1 MKTLKK
7 LIEERGFQGPKH
19 DQGTRKPGEIGPD
32 KVFKD
37 NTPVSKKGNAPAPT
51 EASQEFVDDHEIN
64 RVKDANGNDDKLF
77 KASNI
82 KPVQRKKEKHGY
94 GAKEAEDVNE
104 KRLTMKELSKREEV
118 AKAIERENP
127 DMPMGKKMAIATATA
142 KKVAEALDYN
152 AKAKEN
158 AEFHHG
164 QAMDYAKEIGNM
176 LGDYKKHLKGEKH
189 VGDYHAMDIAGVHGG
204 LKQVHDQL
212 KYAVMGIKP
221 IPVIKP
227 EPMNESL
234 EEEQA
239 APQFDSILE
248 AVHYHQ
254 QQEQEEAELIEAYS
268 SVLESVYD
276 GLEDEAAKQEFL
288 QMLESDEAFDQ
299 LMDLVEERLGEE

>member
-7 LIEERGFQGPKH
+7 LIEGYGFQGPKH
-19 DQGTRKPGEIGPD
+19 DQGTRKPGEVSP
-32 KVFKD
+32 FKKFVG
-37 NTPVSKKGNAPAPT
+37 NTPTSAQGGAPAPT
-51 EASQEFVDDHEIN
+51 EASQEFVDDHKVET
-64 RVKDANGNDDKLF
+64 VKDANGNDDKLF

-82 KPVQRKKEKHGY
+82 KPVERKKEKHGY
-94 GAKEAEDVNE
+94 NAKEAEDVNE

-118 AKAIERENP
+118 AKAIERDNP

-176 LGDYKKHLKGEKH
+176 LGDYKKHLKGEKN
-189 VGDYHAMDIAGVHGG
+189 VGEYHAMDIAGVHGG

-221 IPVIKP
+221 IPKATA
-227 EPMNESL
+227 MNESV
-234 EEEQA
+234 EEQA
-239 APQFDSILE
+239 TPQFDSILE

-254 QQEQEEAELIEAYS
+254 QQEQDEAELIEAYS

-276 GLEDEAAKQEFL
+276 SLEDEAAKQEFL

>member
-7 LIEERGFQGPKH
+7 LIEAYGFQGPKH
-19 DQGTRKPGEIGPD
+19 DQGTRKPGEVGPD

-51 EASQEFVDDHEIN
+51 EGTQEFVDDHEIN

-82 KPVQRKKEKHGY
+82 KPADRKKEKHGY
-94 GAKEAEDVNE
+94 NAKEAEDVNE

-127 DMPMGKKMAIATATA
+127 DMPMGKKMAIATSTA

-158 AEFHHG
+158 ADFHHG
-164 QAMDYAKEIGNM
+164 QAMDYAKEITNM
-176 LGDYKKHLKGEKH
+176 LGDYKKHLKGEKN
-189 VGDYHAMDIAGVHGG
+189 VGEYHAMDIAGVHGG

-221 IPVIKP
+221 IKST
-227 EPMNESL
+227 PMNESVEQ
-234 EEEQA
+234 EEDT

-254 QQEQEEAELIEAYS
+254 QQEQDEAELIEAYS

>member
-7 LIEERGFQGPKH
+7 LIEGYGSKH
-19 DQGTRKPGEIGPD
+19 DQGTKKPGEVGPD

-37 NTPVSKKGNAPAPT
+37 NTPVSKKGYAPAPT
-51 EASQEFVDDHEIN
+51 EGSQEFVDDHVID
-64 RVKDANGNDDKLF
+64 RIKDANGNDDKLF

-82 KPVQRKKEKHGY
+82 KPTEREKGRHGY
-94 GAKEAEDVNE
+94 SAKKAEDVNE
-104 KRLTMKELSKREEV
+104 KRLTMKELKKREEV
-118 AKAIERENP
+118 AQAIERDNP
-127 DMPMGKKMAIATATA
+127 GMDMSKKMAIATSTA

-158 AEFHHG
+158 VEFHHG
-164 QAMDYAKEIGNM
+164 QAMDYAKEITNM
-176 LGDYKKHLKGEKH
+176 LGDYKKHLKGEKN
-189 VGDYHAMDIAGVHGG
+189 VGEYHAMDVAGVHGG
-204 LKQVHDQL
+204 LKQVHDNL
-212 KYAVMGIKP
+212 KYAVMGIQ
-221 IPVIKP
+221 PVKAT
-227 EPMNESL
+227 PMNESV
-234 EEEQA
+234 EEQD

-254 QQEQEEAELIEAYS
+254 QQERDEAELVEAYS

-276 GLEDEAAKQEFL
+276 SLEDEAAKQEFL